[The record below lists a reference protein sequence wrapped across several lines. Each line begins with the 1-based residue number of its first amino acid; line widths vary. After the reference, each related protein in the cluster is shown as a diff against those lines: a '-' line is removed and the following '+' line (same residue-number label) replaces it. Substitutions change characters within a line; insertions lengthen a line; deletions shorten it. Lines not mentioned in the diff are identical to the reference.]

1 MASKTHVAVVYTDPT
16 PTTWEKERRAEKMVI
31 DVTGGK
37 SDIETF
43 VKLAGEKIK
52 NEVEEEIEFV
62 EHALVDAGKRVT
74 VLCIE
79 SDNVFSIVRKIEAID
94 PDIVFNFCE
103 SSNGDS
109 LQEMYLASAFEL
121 RNVRYTGAPAF
132 TLGLAVHKN
141 LVKDILIR
149 NNIPTP
155 EFWFVPLNL
164 RFPAIPSEK
173 FPLIVKPYKEDASIG
188 IDNGSVVYTVKD
200 LVKRIE
206 FVWDAF
212 KQHIVVERFLPG
224 REFNVSI
231 LGNRNLE
238 VLPISEIDYSGMPDE
253 LENIVS
259 YEAKWIEES
268 VSYGKTKPVCPACIP
283 VNIETQLK
291 DIALSSFKIIG
302 CRHYGRIDMR
312 LDEKG
317 NPFVLEVNPNP
328 DISPD
333 AGFVRSAKNAGLA
346 YNALI
351 NRIVDLAMEDA

>member
-1 MASKTHVAVVYTDPT
+1 MISKTHVAIVYTDPT
-16 PTTWEKERRAEKMVI
+16 PTTWEKARRAEKMI
-31 DVTGGK
+31 FDTTGGK
-37 SDIETF
+37 PAIEAC

-52 NEVEEEIEFV
+52 NEVEEEIGFV
-62 EHALVDAGKRVT
+62 EHALVNAGKQVS

-79 SDNVFSIVRKIEAID
+79 SDHIISIMRKIMTIE
-94 PDIVFNFCE
+94 PDVVFNFCE

-121 RNVRYTGAPAF
+121 SGVRYTGAPVF

-155 EFWFVPLNL
+155 EFWFVPLNT
-164 RFPAIPSEK
+164 RFPAIQSEK
-173 FPLIVKPYKEDASIG
+173 FPLIVKPHKEDASIG
-188 IDNGSVVYTVKD
+188 IDDDSVVHTTEE
-200 LVKRIE
+200 LVNRIGY
-206 FVWDAF
+206 VWETF
-212 KQHIVVERFLPG
+212 KQHVVVERFLTG

-231 LGNRNLE
+231 LGNRTLD
-238 VLPISEIDYSGMPDE
+238 VLPISEIDYSEMPDE
-253 LENIVS
+253 LEKIVS

-268 VSYGKTKPVCPACIP
+268 VSYGKTKPVCPARIP
-283 VNIETQLK
+283 VSIEAQLK
-291 DIALSSFKIIG
+291 DIALSSFKLIG

-333 AGFVRSAKNAGLA
+333 AGFVRSAKYFGLP
-346 YNALI
+346 YEALM
-351 NRIVDLAMEDA
+351 NRIVDLAMEGA